1 MADCKSGRTRSEMHV
16 AFLFDIIQHGGQ
28 AALPVAPDTAAS
40 IVGDLSCAEA
50 AMPGSFV
57 GFQGTLQLY
66 TVMLDRRGQQAS
78 LKAASA
84 GANALSGLYRRA
96 KVMGTLIGMDC

>member
-1 MADCKSGRTRSEMHV
+1 M
-16 AFLFDIIQHGGQ
+16 
-28 AALPVAPDTAAS
+28 APDTAAS
-40 IVGDLSCAEA
+40 IAGDLSRAEA

-78 LKAASA
+78 LNAASA
-84 GANALSGLYRRA
+84 GANALSGLFRRA
-96 KVMGTLIGMDC
+96 KVMSTLIGMDC

>member
-1 MADCKSGRTRSEMHV
+1 M
-16 AFLFDIIQHGGQ
+16 
-28 AALPVAPDTAAS
+28 
-40 IVGDLSCAEA
+40 
-50 AMPGSFV
+50 

-84 GANALSGLYRRA
+84 GANALSGLFRRA
-96 KVMGTLIGMDC
+96 KVMSTLIGMDC